1 MGTDRQTAPHPR
13 LDKSKPAPVPK
24 PYNCSSPCPCP
35 LVFNRC
41 ICGFMVSWFTV
52 ARAGFFFS
60 VTLQLSACDL
70 EHLVCLSLSIWTCPD
85 THQLSGRGGCLRP
98 FQDPNSK
105 GPVWL
110 RFPTTDVFWP
120 KRHVG
125 LSAILWHQLDVVV
138 MFSFQRAPCP
148 KGKNKCKKGQY
159 TNVLWGWFGLLF
171 FESTEEEWT
180 LITDLEGSVPFIWLW
195 VQLSCGWKCPGFSW
209 GARQER
215 TGWTLLPLVWRNC
228 TGCLSNCCLWHWSML
243 WYSWC

>member
-1 MGTDRQTAPHPR
+1 MIAQSVSVEMGTDRQTAPHPR

-24 PYNCSSPCPCP
+24 PYNCSSPCPRP

-41 ICGFMVSWFTV
+41 VCGFMVSWFTV
-52 ARAGFFFS
+52 ARAGFFSS

-148 KGKNKCKKGQY
+148 NGKNKCKKGQY
-159 TNVLWGWFGLLF
+159 TNVLWGCFGLLF
-171 FESTEEEWT
+171 FESTEEE
-180 LITDLEGSVPFIWLW
+180 
-195 VQLSCGWKCPGFSW
+195 
-209 GARQER
+209 
-215 TGWTLLPLVWRNC
+215 
-228 TGCLSNCCLWHWSML
+228 
-243 WYSWC
+243 